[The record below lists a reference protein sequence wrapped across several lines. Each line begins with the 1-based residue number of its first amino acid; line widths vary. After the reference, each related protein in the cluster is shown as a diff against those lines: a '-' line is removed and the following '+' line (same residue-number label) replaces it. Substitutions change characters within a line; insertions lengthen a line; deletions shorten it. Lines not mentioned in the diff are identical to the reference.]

1 MYSVSKNGGEV
12 INAETN
18 DGSDKMSKFFIRWQV
33 DNSKMPAAPEEAGKL
48 FISILETV
56 EAGLHTGKL
65 KDWGQL
71 GNGRDGYAISES
83 NEEEL
88 FAAMLQWMPFIT
100 FEIFPVLSASQSMEA
115 IDKTVAP
122 MQSP

>member
-1 MYSVSKNGGEV
+1 
-12 INAETN
+12 
-18 DGSDKMSKFFIRWQV
+18 
-33 DNSKMPAAPEEAGKL
+33 MPATPEETGKL
-48 FISILETV
+48 LISMLETV

-100 FEIFPVLSASQSMEA
+100 FEVFPVVSADQSMEA
-115 IDKTVAP
+115 LDKAVAAL
-122 MQSP
+122 QSP